1 MRFSLKTLFLLTLL
15 IGAGLAISIQVSRTL
30 FAFLLPLI
38 AVVAVNFGIVAALM
52 ALLGAVERF
61 IRDSRR

>member
-15 IGAGLAISIQVSRTL
+15 IGAGLAISIQVSQTL